1 MFPFHPQTAGNK
13 DASRHNDTKTK
24 DMKAKKYLYQTAGK
38 AAALAACLLL
48 FSCSGDDLADYGSAN
63 GGKHSDNIC
72 FSISAADKAMAKG
85 ASLADSSK
93 AAGEYTAAR
102 FVMRSPDT
110 DDTLCVQTVISDG
123 INVTSFEGGAAA
135 TRGVPVTSLETYV
148 SFHVQA
154 HCTDNGAPVS
164 QFYMDDNATNSDGTV
179 WSTSQVRYW
188 PGENR
193 TLQFFAWAPAD
204 AAFTATP
211 GSPEST
217 TFEYEVPALAADQK
231 DIVVAT
237 TDPYVGNYEQQVPL
251 TFKHILTA
259 VKFETGSQMQ
269 PGTIKSVALKGVKKS
284 GTYTAFPTGN
294 TGEGTWTLNDATADY
309 TQELNK
315 TTTGT
320 ETDGTA
326 VTTKEG
332 TFMMLPQTLPDGA
345 EVEVVFQDGTSG
357 QERTMSASIAGTQ
370 WPQGK
375 TVTYKLSIT
384 PEYEFKLSD
393 ERTLDAHYEIYTT
406 SLVVSGVAAGQSWTI
421 TAPNDVTVQ
430 AQSDMNRWA
439 RQGYWTDRNINERG
453 DDSGSARGTSSYSNS
468 GSGEFPIAIFVP
480 ENIGDDKRSI
490 ALSISVNG
498 NAVQTINIEQY
509 APSWYGSNIGC
520 ERLEG
525 DPQPWGFYWSNDYAL
540 TFDLKS
546 CDENDRESLRQYV
559 EWTKALHTLSTWPF
573 IGWIITAIF
582 GNDIPDLSF
591 VDMKKSNTGFLGAGG
606 IADEITINL
615 GQLNTENIAESTDNG
630 QQNTRDI
637 YNFQGI
643 QLVNEIINRIQNV
656 GGYNSSM
663 MKETGT
669 GVFPTNNAAIACM
682 KLNSWNVVTANN
694 EEILQLTNN
703 SPTPDWY
710 LPASGEITGIH
721 DDEIPLSGNYWTST
735 SVQGSHEN
743 AYKYDNSGAVSQERR
758 DTRLNVRA
766 VRKK

>member
-1 MFPFHPQTAGNK
+1 
-13 DASRHNDTKTK
+13 
-24 DMKAKKYLYQTAGK
+24 MKAKKYLYQTAGK

-123 INVTSFEGGAAA
+123 INVTSFEGGTAA
-135 TRGVPVTSLETYV
+135 TRGVPVTSLETYG

-154 HCTDNGAPVS
+154 HCTDNGTPIS

-193 TLQFFAWAPAD
+193 TLQFFAWAPVD

-217 TFEYEVPALAADQK
+217 TLEYTVPTTVTDQK
-231 DIVVAT
+231 DVVVAT
-237 TDPYVGNYEQQVPL
+237 TEEIAGNANTTQPL
-251 TFKHILTA
+251 TFRHICTA
-259 VKFETGSQMQ
+259 VKFKVGDQMQ
-269 PGTIKSVALKGVKKS
+269 AGTIKKITISGVHNS
-284 GTYTAFPTGN
+284 GAYDMASDSWQLGSNTTAFSIEQDIEMTGN
-294 TGEGTWTLNDATADY
+294 ESGSMI
-309 TQELNK
+309 
-315 TTTGT
+315 
-320 ETDGTA
+320 TDG
-326 VTTKEG
+326 EN
-332 TFMMLPQTLPDGA
+332 TFMMLPQELPAGA
-345 EVEVVFQDGTSG
+345 KVEIIFHDSQAGTD
-357 QERTMSASIAGTQ
+357 RTFSASIGGMT

-375 TVTYKLSIT
+375 TVTYSLSIT

-421 TAPNDVTVQ
+421 TAPEGVTVQ

-439 RQGYWTDRNINERG
+439 RQGYWTDRNIIGQNN
-453 DDSGSARGTSSYSNS
+453 DNGSARGTSSYSNS

-480 ENIGDDKRSI
+480 ENIGDGKRSI

-525 DPQPWGFYWSNDYAL
+525 DPQPWGFYWSKDYAL
-540 TFDLKS
+540 TFDLRS
-546 CDENDRESLRQYV
+546 CDENDRESLRRYV
-559 EWTKALHTLSTWPF
+559 EWTQGLHDLSESLLF
-573 IGWIITAIF
+573 GWLIRLIF

-591 VDMKKSNTGFLGAGG
+591 VDMIKSNTEWWGGG

-615 GQLNTENIAESTDNG
+615 GQLNTENIAESQNNG

-663 MKETGT
+663 MEEKGT

-682 KLNSWNVVTANN
+682 KLNSWNVVAAQD

-735 SVQGSHEN
+735 SVQDSHEN
-743 AYKYDNSGAVSQERR
+743 AYKYDDGGAVSPERR

-766 VRKK
+766 VRKKPQISN

>member
-1 MFPFHPQTAGNK
+1 M
-13 DASRHNDTKTK
+13 
-24 DMKAKKYLYQTAGK
+24 
-38 AAALAACLLL
+38 AALLSCLLL
-48 FSCSGDDLADYGSAN
+48 FSCNSDDMLDEIGAN
-63 GGKHSDNIC
+63 GAGKYRDNIC
-72 FSISAADKAMAKG
+72 FGITSDESVQTKGNKPADNG
-85 ASLADSSK
+85 YTSDS
-93 AAGEYTAAR
+93 
-102 FVMRSPDT
+102 FVLRSENS
-110 DDTLCVQTVISDG
+110 DDTLCVNAIVTDG
-123 INVTSFEGGAAA
+123 IELSDSVKQHAMTRGAA
-135 TRGVPVTSLETYV
+135 VTQDDFYDK
-148 SFHVQA
+148 FHVLA
-154 HCTDNGAPVS
+154 YWKKDGTSTG
-164 QFYMDDNATNSDGTV
+164 QFYMNTDVTDKGNNLWSSDRT
-179 WSTSQVRYW
+179 YIW
-188 PGENR
+188 PGKAH
-193 TLQFFAWAPAD
+193 TLTFYAWAPAD
-204 AAFTATP
+204 AGITSP
-211 GSPEST
+211 SSPEST
-217 TFEYEVPALAADQK
+217 TLEYTVPTTVTDQK
-231 DIVVAT
+231 DVVVAT
-237 TDPYVGNYEQQVPL
+237 TEEIAGNANTTQPL
-251 TFKHILTA
+251 TFRHICTA
-259 VKFETGSQMQ
+259 VKFKVGDQMQ
-269 PGTIKSVALKGVKKS
+269 AGTIKKITISGVHNS
-284 GTYTAFPTGN
+284 GAYDMASDSWQLGSNTTVFSIEQDIEMTGN
-294 TGEGTWTLNDATADY
+294 ESGSMI
-309 TQELNK
+309 
-315 TTTGT
+315 
-320 ETDGTA
+320 TDG
-326 VTTKEG
+326 EN
-332 TFMMLPQTLPDGA
+332 TFMMLPQELPAGA
-345 EVEVVFQDGTSG
+345 KVEIIFHDSQAGTD
-357 QERTMSASIAGTQ
+357 RTFSASIGGMT

-375 TVTYKLSIT
+375 TVTYTLSIT

-421 TAPNDVTVQ
+421 TAPDGVTVQ

-439 RQGYWTDRNINERG
+439 RQGYWTDRNIIGQNN
-453 DDSGSARGTSSYSNS
+453 DNGSARGTSSYSNS

-480 ENIGDDKRSI
+480 ENIGDGKRSI

-525 DPQPWGFYWSNDYAL
+525 DMQPWGFYWSNDYAL
-540 TFDLKS
+540 TFNLGR

-559 EWTKALHTLSTWPF
+559 EWTQGLHDLSESWLL
-573 IGWIITAIF
+573 GWLIRLIF

-591 VDMKKSNTGFLGAGG
+591 VDMEKSGDFIGIGG
-606 IADEITINL
+606 RADVITINL

-663 MKETGT
+663 MEETGT

-682 KLNSWNVVTANN
+682 KLNSWNVVKAQD

-743 AYKYDNSGAVSQERR
+743 AYKYDDGGAVSPERR

>member
-1 MFPFHPQTAGNK
+1 
-13 DASRHNDTKTK
+13 
-24 DMKAKKYLYQTAGK
+24 MKAKKYLYQTAGK

-135 TRGVPVTSLETYV
+135 TRGVPVTSLETYG

-154 HCTDNGAPVS
+154 HCTDNGTPVS
-164 QFYMDDNATNSDGTV
+164 QFYMDDNATKSDGTV

-217 TFEYEVPALAADQK
+217 TFKYEVPALAADQK

-315 TTTGT
+315 TTTGA
-320 ETDGTA
+320 ETNGTP
-326 VTTKEG
+326 VTAKEG

-393 ERTLDAHYEIYTT
+393 ERILDAHYEIYTT

-421 TAPNDVTVQ
+421 TAPDGVTVQ
-430 AQSDMNRWA
+430 AQSDMNSWA
-439 RQGYWTDRNINERG
+439 RQGYWTDRNING
-453 DDSGSARGTSSYSNS
+453 QGNDNGSARGTSSYSNS

-540 TFDLKS
+540 TFNLRS

-559 EWTKALHTLSTWPF
+559 EWTQGLHDLSESLLL
-573 IGWIITAIF
+573 GWLIRLIF

-591 VDMKKSNTGFLGAGG
+591 VDMEKSGAFLGLGG
-606 IADEITINL
+606 RADEITINL

-656 GGYNSSM
+656 GGYDSSM
-663 MKETGT
+663 MTETGT

>member
-1 MFPFHPQTAGNK
+1 
-13 DASRHNDTKTK
+13 
-24 DMKAKKYLYQTAGK
+24 MKAKKYLYQTAGK

-123 INVTSFEGGAAA
+123 INVTSFESGAAA
-135 TRGVPVTSLETYV
+135 TRGVPVTSLETYGA
-148 SFHVQA
+148 FHVQA
-154 HCTDNGAPVS
+154 HCTDNGTPVS

-217 TFEYEVPALAADQK
+217 TLEYTVPDNATDQK

-237 TDPYVGNYEQQVPL
+237 TDRFKGNHEQQVPL

-284 GTYTAFPTGN
+284 GTYKAFPTGS

-309 TQELNK
+309 TQELNE

-320 ETDGTA
+320 ETDGTL
-326 VTTKEG
+326 VTTG
-332 TFMMLPQTLPDGA
+332 DSTFMMLPQTLPDGA

-540 TFDLKS
+540 TFNLRS

-559 EWTKALHTLSTWPF
+559 EWTQGLHDLSESLLL
-573 IGWIITAIF
+573 GWLIRLIF

-591 VDMKKSNTGFLGAGG
+591 VDMEKSGAFLGLGG
-606 IADEITINL
+606 RADEITINL

>member
-1 MFPFHPQTAGNK
+1 
-13 DASRHNDTKTK
+13 
-24 DMKAKKYLYQTAGK
+24 MKAQKNLYPAAGK
-38 AAALAACLLL
+38 TATLAACLLM
-48 FSCSGDDLADYGSAN
+48 FSCSSDDLDNIRKTTQGGS
-63 GGKHSDNIC
+63 IC

-135 TRGVPVTSLETYV
+135 TRGVPVTSLETYG

-164 QFYMDDNATNSDGTV
+164 QFYMDDNATKSDGTV

-193 TLQFFAWAPAD
+193 TLQFFAWAPAN

-269 PGTIKSVALKGVKKS
+269 PGTIKSVALKGVIKG
-284 GTYTAFPTGN
+284 GTYTAFPTGV
-294 TGEGTWTLNDATADY
+294 TTGGEGEWTPYTTAGDFS
-309 TQELNK
+309 QELNK
-315 TTTGT
+315 PTTGT
-320 ETDGTA
+320 ETDGTP
-326 VTTKEG
+326 VTTEEG

-540 TFDLKS
+540 TFDLTN
-546 CDENDRESLRQYV
+546 CNENDRESLRQYV
-559 EWTKALHTLSTWPF
+559 EWTQGLHDLSESLLL
-573 IGWIITAIF
+573 GWLIKLIF

-591 VDMKKSNTGFLGAGG
+591 VDMKKSNTSWWGGG

-615 GQLNTENIAESTDNG
+615 GQLNTDNIAESQDNG

-663 MKETGT
+663 MTETGT

-710 LPASGEITGIH
+710 LPASGEITGIR
-721 DDEIPLSGNYWTST
+721 DDEHPLSGDYWTST

-743 AYKYDNSGAVSQERR
+743 AYKYDNAATVSEDRR

>member
-72 FSISAADKAMAKG
+72 FSISAAGKAAAKG
-85 ASLADSSK
+85 TSLSGSPET
-93 AAGEYTAAR
+93 AGEYTAAR

-123 INVTSFEGGAAA
+123 INVTSFEGGTAA
-135 TRGVPVTSLETYV
+135 TRGLPVTSLDTYG

-154 HCTDNGAPVS
+154 HCTDNGTPVS

-217 TFEYEVPALAADQK
+217 TFEYEVPAPATEQK

-237 TDPYVGNYEQQVPL
+237 TDSYDGNYEQQVPL

-284 GTYTAFPTGN
+284 GTYKAFPTGS

-315 TTTGT
+315 TTTGA
-320 ETDGTA
+320 ETNGTP
-326 VTTKEG
+326 VTTKDG

-345 EVEVVFQDGTSG
+345 EVEVVFQDETSG

-375 TVTYKLSIT
+375 TVTYSLSIT
-384 PEYEFKLSD
+384 PEYELEFIS
-393 ERTLDAHYEIYTT
+393 EPEPQDAHYIIYPIHIK
-406 SLVVSGVAAGQSWTI
+406 AGDVPGGWTI
-421 TAPNDVTVQ
+421 TSSDPDNVTLRTDLTILTRRGFWIEEDKGTASVSST
-430 AQSDMNRWA
+430 AQ
-439 RQGYWTDRNINERG
+439 G
-453 DDSGSARGTSSYSNS
+453 DDITIYAFLTENA
-468 GSGEFPIAIFVP
+468 GE
-480 ENIGDDKRSI
+480 ENRTVTLEMRPTNLPDAAPQTFTIEQLCPSW
-490 ALSISVNG
+490 NG
-498 NAVQTINIEQY
+498 NL
-509 APSWYGSNIGC
+509 GC
-520 ERLEG
+520 ERIEEYDEG
-525 DPQPWGFYWSNDYAL
+525 FTGYPWGFKWPQGMKITYNMENAHF
-540 TFDLKS
+540 FDLIKNALLNAYLS
-546 CDENDRESLRQYV
+546 WFTDYNDFI
-559 EWTKALHTLSTWPF
+559 TKKTFILS
-573 IGWIITAIF
+573 IT
-582 GNDIPDLSF
+582 S
-591 VDMKKSNTGFLGAGG
+591 V
-606 IADEITINL
+606 TINFDAVPQVRVATSESDGAKNTSEL
-615 GQLNTENIAESTDNG
+615 YNYNGINDVSTLMSVLEDWGGTTTDVLPVNPEAFAARACAMKNKFHKTIEENGGQTIEIPVLEEED
-630 QQNTRDI
+630 
-637 YNFQGI
+637 
-643 QLVNEIINRIQNV
+643 LV
-656 GGYNSSM
+656 
-663 MKETGT
+663 
-669 GVFPTNNAAIACM
+669 
-682 KLNSWNVVTANN
+682 
-694 EEILQLTNN
+694 
-703 SPTPDWY
+703 WY
-710 LPASGEITGIH
+710 LPARNQAPDMKDEQYLLQGE
-721 DDEIPLSGNYWTST
+721 YWTST
-735 SVQGSHEN
+735 NANVEGDNEE
-743 AYKYDNSGAVSQERR
+743 AYKYIVGGVTVLEQR
-758 DTRLNVRA
+758 DVNLHVRA
-766 VRKK
+766 VRDK

>member
-1 MFPFHPQTAGNK
+1 
-13 DASRHNDTKTK
+13 
-24 DMKAKKYLYQTAGK
+24 MKAKKYLYQTAGK

-135 TRGVPVTSLETYV
+135 TRGVPVTSLETYG

-154 HCTDNGAPVS
+154 HCTDNGTPVS

-217 TFEYEVPALAADQK
+217 TFKYEVPALATEQK

-237 TDPYVGNYEQQVPL
+237 TDSYDGNYEQQVPL

-284 GTYTAFPTGN
+284 GTYTAFPTGS

-315 TTTGT
+315 TTTGA

-326 VTTKEG
+326 VTAEEG

-384 PEYEFKLSD
+384 PEYKFEIT
-393 ERTLDAHYEIYTT
+393 EENPVIDAHYVIFQTT
-406 SLVVSGVAAGQSWTI
+406 LKVSGVAPNQSWTI
-421 TAPNDVTVQ
+421 TAPTLDGANVTIQ
-430 AQSDMNRWA
+430 RQSDMNRWA

-540 TFDLKS
+540 TFALGS

-559 EWTKALHTLSTWPF
+559 EWTQGLHDLSESF
-573 IGWIITAIF
+573 LLGWLIRLIF

-591 VDMKKSNTGFLGAGG
+591 VDMKKSNTSWWGGG

-656 GGYNSSM
+656 GGYKSSM
-663 MKETGT
+663 MTETGT

-703 SPTPDWY
+703 SPTPYWY

>member
-1 MFPFHPQTAGNK
+1 
-13 DASRHNDTKTK
+13 
-24 DMKAKKYLYQTAGK
+24 MKAKKYLYQTAGK

-135 TRGVPVTSLETYV
+135 TRGVPVTSLETYGL
-148 SFHVQA
+148 FHVQA

-193 TLQFFAWAPAD
+193 TLQFFAWAPAN

-284 GTYTAFPTGN
+284 GTYKAFPTGS
-294 TGEGTWTLNDATADY
+294 TGGGEGEWTPDTTAGDFS
-309 TQELNK
+309 QELNK
-315 TTTGT
+315 PTTGT
-320 ETDGTA
+320 ETDGTP

-375 TVTYKLSIT
+375 TVTYSLSIT

-421 TAPNDVTVQ
+421 TAPDGVTVQ
-430 AQSDMNRWA
+430 AQSDMNSWA
-439 RQGYWTDRNINERG
+439 RQGYWTDRNING
-453 DDSGSARGTSSYSNS
+453 QGNDNGSARGNSSYSNT

-480 ENIGDDKRSI
+480 ENIGDGKRSI

-540 TFDLKS
+540 TFDLTN
-546 CDENDRESLRQYV
+546 CNENDRESLRQYV
-559 EWTKALHTLSTWPF
+559 EWTKALHTLSNWPF

>member
-1 MFPFHPQTAGNK
+1 
-13 DASRHNDTKTK
+13 
-24 DMKAKKYLYQTAGK
+24 MKAKKYLYQTAGK

-93 AAGEYTAAR
+93 AAGEYTAAC

-135 TRGVPVTSLETYV
+135 TRGVPVTSLETYG

-217 TFEYEVPALAADQK
+217 TFKYEVPALATEQK

-237 TDPYVGNYEQQVPL
+237 TDSYDGNYEQQVPL

-284 GTYTAFPTGN
+284 GTYTAFPTGS

-315 TTTGT
+315 TTTGA

-326 VTTKEG
+326 VTAEEG

-421 TAPNDVTVQ
+421 TAPDGVTVQ

-540 TFDLKS
+540 TFNLRS

-559 EWTKALHTLSTWPF
+559 EWTQGLHDLSESF
-573 IGWIITAIF
+573 LLGWLIRLIF

-591 VDMKKSNTGFLGAGG
+591 VDMKKSNTSWWGGG

-656 GGYNSSM
+656 GGYDSSM
-663 MKETGT
+663 MTETGT

>member
-135 TRGVPVTSLETYV
+135 TRGVPVTSLETYD

-154 HCTDNGAPVS
+154 HCTDNGTPVS
-164 QFYMDDNATNSDGTV
+164 QFYMDDNATKSDGTV
-179 WSTSQVRYW
+179 WSTSQVCYW

-193 TLQFFAWAPAD
+193 TLQFFAWAPAN

-315 TTTGT
+315 TTTGA

-384 PEYEFKLSD
+384 PEYELEFISEPELQ
-393 ERTLDAHYEIYTT
+393 DAHYIIYPIHIK
-406 SLVVSGVAAGQSWTI
+406 AGDVPGGWTI
-421 TAPNDVTVQ
+421 TSSDPNNVTLRTDLTILTRRGFWIEEDKGTASIRST
-430 AQSDMNRWA
+430 AQ
-439 RQGYWTDRNINERG
+439 G
-453 DDSGSARGTSSYSNS
+453 DDITIYAFLTENA
-468 GSGEFPIAIFVP
+468 GE
-480 ENIGDDKRSI
+480 ENRKITLEMRPTNLPDAAPQTFTIEQLCPSW
-490 ALSISVNG
+490 NG
-498 NAVQTINIEQY
+498 NL
-509 APSWYGSNIGC
+509 GC
-520 ERLEG
+520 ERIEEYDEG
-525 DPQPWGFYWSNDYAL
+525 FTGYPWGFKWPEGMKITYNMRNAGLGDLIKNALLNAYLSWFTDYNNFITKE
-540 TFDLKS
+540 TFI
-546 CDENDRESLRQYV
+546 
-559 EWTKALHTLSTWPF
+559 LS
-573 IGWIITAIF
+573 IT
-582 GNDIPDLSF
+582 S
-591 VDMKKSNTGFLGAGG
+591 V
-606 IADEITINL
+606 TINFDAVPQVRVATSESDGAKNTSEL
-615 GQLNTENIAESTDNG
+615 YNYNGINDVSTLMSVLEDWGGTTTDVLPLNPEAFAARACAMKNKFHKTIEENGGQTIEIPVLEEED
-630 QQNTRDI
+630 
-637 YNFQGI
+637 
-643 QLVNEIINRIQNV
+643 LV
-656 GGYNSSM
+656 
-663 MKETGT
+663 
-669 GVFPTNNAAIACM
+669 
-682 KLNSWNVVTANN
+682 
-694 EEILQLTNN
+694 
-703 SPTPDWY
+703 WY
-710 LPASGEITGIH
+710 LPARNQAPDMKDEQYPLQGE
-721 DDEIPLSGNYWTST
+721 YWTST
-735 SVQGSHEN
+735 NADVEGDNEE
-743 AYKYDNSGAVSQERR
+743 AYKYIVGGATVLEQR
-758 DTRLNVRA
+758 DVNLHVRA
-766 VRKK
+766 VRSK

>member
-135 TRGVPVTSLETYV
+135 TRGVPVTSLETYG

-164 QFYMDDNATNSDGTV
+164 QFYMDDNATKSDGTV

-193 TLQFFAWAPAD
+193 TLQFFAWAPAN

-237 TDPYVGNYEQQVPL
+237 TDPYDGNYEQQVPL

-320 ETDGTA
+320 ETNGTP
-326 VTTKEG
+326 VTAEEG

-384 PEYEFKLSD
+384 PEYELEFISEPELQ
-393 ERTLDAHYEIYTT
+393 DAHYIIYPIHIK
-406 SLVVSGVAAGQSWTI
+406 AGDVPGGWTI
-421 TAPNDVTVQ
+421 TSSDPDNVTLRTDLTILTRRGFWIEEDKGTASIRST
-430 AQSDMNRWA
+430 AQ
-439 RQGYWTDRNINERG
+439 G
-453 DDSGSARGTSSYSNS
+453 DDITIYAFLTENA
-468 GSGEFPIAIFVP
+468 GE
-480 ENIGDDKRSI
+480 ENRTVTLEMRPTNLPDAAPQTFTIEQLCPSW
-490 ALSISVNG
+490 NG
-498 NAVQTINIEQY
+498 NL
-509 APSWYGSNIGC
+509 GC
-520 ERLEG
+520 ERIEEYDEG
-525 DPQPWGFYWSNDYAL
+525 FTGYPWGFKWPEGMKITYNMRNAGLGDLIKNALLNAYLSWFTDYND
-540 TFDLKS
+540 FI
-546 CDENDRESLRQYV
+546 
-559 EWTKALHTLSTWPF
+559 TKDTWLLS
-573 IGWIITAIF
+573 IT
-582 GNDIPDLSF
+582 S
-591 VDMKKSNTGFLGAGG
+591 V
-606 IADEITINL
+606 TINFDAVPQVRVATSESDGAKNTSEL
-615 GQLNTENIAESTDNG
+615 YNYNGINDVSTLMSVLEDWGGTTEDVLPLNPEAFAARACAMKNKFHKTIEESGGQTIEIPVLEEED
-630 QQNTRDI
+630 
-637 YNFQGI
+637 
-643 QLVNEIINRIQNV
+643 LV
-656 GGYNSSM
+656 
-663 MKETGT
+663 
-669 GVFPTNNAAIACM
+669 
-682 KLNSWNVVTANN
+682 
-694 EEILQLTNN
+694 
-703 SPTPDWY
+703 WY
-710 LPASGEITGIH
+710 LPARNQAP
-721 DDEIPLSGNYWTST
+721 DMKDEQYPLQGVYWTST
-735 SVQGSHEN
+735 NADVEGDNEE
-743 AYKYDNSGAVSQERR
+743 AYKYIVGGATVLEQR
-758 DTRLNVRA
+758 DVNLHVRA
-766 VRKK
+766 VRSK

>member
-1 MFPFHPQTAGNK
+1 
-13 DASRHNDTKTK
+13 
-24 DMKAKKYLYQTAGK
+24 MKAQKNLYPAAGKAATLAACLLMFSCSSDDLDNIRKTTQGGSISFSIPAAGK
-38 AAALAACLLL
+38 AAAKGTSL
-48 FSCSGDDLADYGSAN
+48 SGSPET
-63 GGKHSDNIC
+63 
-72 FSISAADKAMAKG
+72 
-85 ASLADSSK
+85 
-93 AAGEYTAAR
+93 AGEYTAAR

-123 INVTSFEGGAAA
+123 INATPFEDGTPA
-135 TRGVPVTSLETYV
+135 TRGVPVTSLETYG

-154 HCTDNGAPVS
+154 HCTDNGTPVS
-164 QFYMDDNATNSDGTV
+164 QFYMDDNATKSDGTV

-193 TLQFFAWAPAD
+193 TLQFFAWAPAN

-269 PGTIKSVALKGVKKS
+269 PGTIKRVALKGVKKS
-284 GTYTAFPTGN
+284 GTYTAFPTGG
-294 TGEGTWTLNDATADY
+294 TAGGEGEWTPYTTAGDFS
-309 TQELNK
+309 QELNK
-315 TTTGT
+315 PTTGT
-320 ETDGTA
+320 ETDGTP
-326 VTTKEG
+326 VTTEEG
-332 TFMMLPQTLPDGA
+332 TFMMLPQTLPDDA
-345 EVEVVFQDGTSG
+345 EVEVVFLDQTSG
-357 QERTMSASIAGTQ
+357 QERTLSASIAGTQ

-375 TVTYKLSIT
+375 TVTYSLSIT

-525 DPQPWGFYWSNDYAL
+525 DMQPWGFYWSNDYAL
-540 TFDLKS
+540 TFNLRS
-546 CDENDRESLRQYV
+546 CDENDRGSLRQYV
-559 EWTKALHTLSTWPF
+559 EWTQGLHDLSESLLL
-573 IGWIITAIF
+573 GWLIRLIF

-591 VDMKKSNTGFLGAGG
+591 VDMEKSGAFLGLGG
-606 IADEITINL
+606 KADEITINL

-656 GGYNSSM
+656 GGYDSSM
-663 MKETGT
+663 MTETGT

>member
-1 MFPFHPQTAGNK
+1 
-13 DASRHNDTKTK
+13 
-24 DMKAKKYLYQTAGK
+24 MKAKKYLYQTAGK

-135 TRGVPVTSLETYV
+135 TRGVPVTSLETYG

-193 TLQFFAWAPAD
+193 TLQFFAWAPAN

-217 TFEYEVPALAADQK
+217 TFEYTVPDNATDQK

-237 TDPYVGNYEQQVPL
+237 TDRYNGDYEQQVPL

-259 VKFETGSQMQ
+259 VKFEFGSQMQ

-320 ETDGTA
+320 ETNGTP
-326 VTTKEG
+326 VTAEEG

-357 QERTMSASIAGTQ
+357 QERTMFASIAGTQ

-393 ERTLDAHYEIYTT
+393 ERILDAHYEIYTT

-421 TAPNDVTVQ
+421 TAPDGVTVQ

-540 TFDLKS
+540 TFNLRS
-546 CDENDRESLRQYV
+546 CDENDRKSLRQYV
-559 EWTKALHTLSTWPF
+559 EWTQGLHDLSESLLF
-573 IGWIITAIF
+573 GWLIRLIF

-591 VDMKKSNTGFLGAGG
+591 VDMEKSGDFLGIGG
-606 IADEITINL
+606 RADVITINL
-615 GQLNTENIAESTDNG
+615 GQLNTENIAESQNDG

-663 MKETGT
+663 MEEKGT

-682 KLNSWNVVTANN
+682 KLNSWNVVTADN

>member
-1 MFPFHPQTAGNK
+1 
-13 DASRHNDTKTK
+13 
-24 DMKAKKYLYQTAGK
+24 MKAKKYLYQTAGK

-93 AAGEYTAAR
+93 AAGEYTATR

-135 TRGVPVTSLETYV
+135 TRGVPVTSLETYG

-193 TLQFFAWAPAD
+193 TLQFFAWAPAN

-284 GTYTAFPTGN
+284 GTYKAFPTGS
-294 TGEGTWTLNDATADY
+294 TAEGTWTLNDATADY

-320 ETDGTA
+320 ETNGTP
-326 VTTKEG
+326 VTAEEG

-345 EVEVVFQDGTSG
+345 EVEVVFLDRTSG
-357 QERTMSASIAGTQ
+357 QERTLSASIAGTQ

-375 TVTYKLSIT
+375 TVTYSLSIT

-525 DPQPWGFYWSNDYAL
+525 DMQPWGFYWSNDYAL
-540 TFDLKS
+540 TFNLRS
-546 CDENDRESLRQYV
+546 CDENDRGSLRQYV
-559 EWTKALHTLSTWPF
+559 EWTQGLHDLSESLLL
-573 IGWIITAIF
+573 GWLIRLIF

-591 VDMKKSNTGFLGAGG
+591 VDMEKSGAFLGLGG
-606 IADEITINL
+606 RADEITINL

-663 MKETGT
+663 MTETGT

>member
-1 MFPFHPQTAGNK
+1 M
-13 DASRHNDTKTK
+13 
-24 DMKAKKYLYQTAGK
+24 
-38 AAALAACLLL
+38 AALLSCLLL
-48 FSCSGDDLADYGSAN
+48 FSCNSDDMLDEIGAN
-63 GGKHSDNIC
+63 GAGKYRDNIC
-72 FSISAADKAMAKG
+72 FGISSDESVQTKG
-85 ASLADSSK
+85 NKPTDNGYTSDS
-93 AAGEYTAAR
+93 
-102 FVMRSPDT
+102 FVLRSENS
-110 DDTLCVQTVISDG
+110 DDTLCVNAIVTDG
-123 INVTSFEGGAAA
+123 IESSDSVKQHAMTRGAA
-135 TRGVPVTSLETYV
+135 VTQDDFYDK
-148 SFHVQA
+148 FHVLA
-154 HCTDNGAPVS
+154 YWKKDGTSTG
-164 QFYMDDNATNSDGTV
+164 QFYMNTDVTDKGNNLWSSDRT
-179 WSTSQVRYW
+179 YIW
-188 PGENR
+188 PGKAH
-193 TLQFFAWAPAD
+193 TLTFYAWAPAD
-204 AAFTATP
+204 AGITSP
-211 GSPEST
+211 SSPEST
-217 TFEYEVPALAADQK
+217 TLEYTVPTTVTDQK
-231 DIVVAT
+231 DVVVAT
-237 TDPYVGNYEQQVPL
+237 TEEIAGNANTTQPL
-251 TFKHILTA
+251 TFRHICTA
-259 VKFETGSQMQ
+259 VKFKVGDQMQ
-269 PGTIKSVALKGVKKS
+269 AGTIKKITISGVHNS
-284 GTYTAFPTGN
+284 GAYDMASDSWQLGSNTTVFSIEQDIEMTGN
-294 TGEGTWTLNDATADY
+294 ESGSMI
-309 TQELNK
+309 
-315 TTTGT
+315 
-320 ETDGTA
+320 TDG
-326 VTTKEG
+326 EN
-332 TFMMLPQTLPDGA
+332 TFMMLPQELPAGA
-345 EVEVVFQDGTSG
+345 KVEIIFHDSQAGTD
-357 QERTMSASIAGTQ
+357 RTFSASIGGMT

-375 TVTYKLSIT
+375 TVTYTLSIT

-421 TAPNDVTVQ
+421 TAPDGVTVQ

-439 RQGYWTDRNINERG
+439 RQGYWTDRNIIGQNN
-453 DDSGSARGTSSYSNS
+453 DNGSARGTSSYSNS

-480 ENIGDDKRSI
+480 ENIGDGKRSI

-525 DPQPWGFYWSNDYAL
+525 DMQPWGFYWSNNYAL
-540 TFDLKS
+540 TFNLRS

-559 EWTKALHTLSTWPF
+559 EWTQGLHDLSESWLL
-573 IGWIITAIF
+573 GWLIRLIF

-591 VDMKKSNTGFLGAGG
+591 VDMEKSNTGILGIGG

-656 GGYNSSM
+656 GGYDSSM
-663 MKETGT
+663 MTEKGT

-682 KLNSWNVVTANN
+682 KLNSWNVVTAQD

>member
-1 MFPFHPQTAGNK
+1 
-13 DASRHNDTKTK
+13 
-24 DMKAKKYLYQTAGK
+24 MKAKKYLYQTAGK
-38 AAALAACLLL
+38 AAALAACLLM

-123 INVTSFEGGAAA
+123 INVTSFEGGTAA
-135 TRGVPVTSLETYV
+135 TRGVPVTSLETYG

-154 HCTDNGAPVS
+154 HCTDNGTPVS

-217 TFEYEVPALAADQK
+217 TFKYTVPDNATDQK

-237 TDPYVGNYEQQVPL
+237 TDRYDGDHEQQVPL

-259 VKFETGSQMQ
+259 VKFEFGSQMQ
-269 PGTIKSVALKGVKKS
+269 PGTIKSVALKGVIKR
-284 GTYTAFPTGN
+284 GTYTAFPTGG
-294 TGEGTWTLNDATADY
+294 TAGGEGEWILDATAGDFS
-309 TQELNK
+309 QELNES
-315 TTTGT
+315 TTDA
-320 ETDGTA
+320 TDGTP
-326 VTTKEG
+326 VTTEDS

-384 PEYEFKLSD
+384 PEYKFEIT
-393 ERTLDAHYEIYTT
+393 EENPVIDAHYVIFQTT
-406 SLVVSGVAAGQSWTI
+406 LKVSGVAPNQSWTI
-421 TAPNDVTVQ
+421 TAPTLDGANVTIQ
-430 AQSDMNRWA
+430 RQSDMNSWA
-439 RQGYWTDRNINERG
+439 RQGYWTDRNVNQGG
-453 DDSGSARGTSSYSNS
+453 DDTGSARGTNTLSGT

-480 ENIGDDKRSI
+480 ENIGEAERTVE
-490 ALSISVNG
+490 LSAGIGTSG
-498 NAVQTINIEQY
+498 DAVQTISIKQLC
-509 APSWYGSNIGC
+509 PSWFSSNIGC

-525 DPQPWGFYWSNDYAL
+525 DMQPWGFYWSNDYAL
-540 TFDLKS
+540 TFDLSS

-559 EWTKALHTLSTWPF
+559 EWTKALHTLSNVP
-573 IGWIITAIF
+573 ILGLIITAIF

-591 VDMKKSNTGFLGAGG
+591 VDMEKSNTGWLGAGG

-615 GQLNTENIAESTDNG
+615 GQLNTENIAESQNNG

-656 GGYNSSM
+656 GDYNSSM
-663 MKETGT
+663 MTETGT

-682 KLNSWNVVTANN
+682 KLNSWNVVEAQD

-703 SPTPDWY
+703 SPAPDWY

-743 AYKYDNSGAVSQERR
+743 AFKYDDGGAVSQERR

-766 VRKK
+766 VRKKPQISN

>member
-1 MFPFHPQTAGNK
+1 
-13 DASRHNDTKTK
+13 
-24 DMKAKKYLYQTAGK
+24 MKAKKYLYQTAGK

-135 TRGVPVTSLETYV
+135 TRGVPVTSLETYD

-154 HCTDNGAPVS
+154 HCTDNGTPVS
-164 QFYMDDNATNSDGTV
+164 QFYMDDNATKSDGTV

-193 TLQFFAWAPAD
+193 TLQFFAWAPAN

-315 TTTGT
+315 TTTGA
-320 ETDGTA
+320 ETHGTA
-326 VTTKEG
+326 VTT
-332 TFMMLPQTLPDGA
+332 
-345 EVEVVFQDGTSG
+345 
-357 QERTMSASIAGTQ
+357 
-370 WPQGK
+370 
-375 TVTYKLSIT
+375 
-384 PEYEFKLSD
+384 
-393 ERTLDAHYEIYTT
+393 
-406 SLVVSGVAAGQSWTI
+406 
-421 TAPNDVTVQ
+421 
-430 AQSDMNRWA
+430 
-439 RQGYWTDRNINERG
+439 
-453 DDSGSARGTSSYSNS
+453 
-468 GSGEFPIAIFVP
+468 
-480 ENIGDDKRSI
+480 
-490 ALSISVNG
+490 
-498 NAVQTINIEQY
+498 
-509 APSWYGSNIGC
+509 
-520 ERLEG
+520 
-525 DPQPWGFYWSNDYAL
+525 
-540 TFDLKS
+540 
-546 CDENDRESLRQYV
+546 
-559 EWTKALHTLSTWPF
+559 
-573 IGWIITAIF
+573 
-582 GNDIPDLSF
+582 
-591 VDMKKSNTGFLGAGG
+591 
-606 IADEITINL
+606 
-615 GQLNTENIAESTDNG
+615 
-630 QQNTRDI
+630 
-637 YNFQGI
+637 
-643 QLVNEIINRIQNV
+643 
-656 GGYNSSM
+656 
-663 MKETGT
+663 
-669 GVFPTNNAAIACM
+669 
-682 KLNSWNVVTANN
+682 
-694 EEILQLTNN
+694 
-703 SPTPDWY
+703 
-710 LPASGEITGIH
+710 
-721 DDEIPLSGNYWTST
+721 
-735 SVQGSHEN
+735 
-743 AYKYDNSGAVSQERR
+743 
-758 DTRLNVRA
+758 
-766 VRKK
+766 

>member
-1 MFPFHPQTAGNK
+1 
-13 DASRHNDTKTK
+13 
-24 DMKAKKYLYQTAGK
+24 MKAQKNLYPAAGK
-38 AAALAACLLL
+38 AATLAACLLM
-48 FSCSGDDLADYGSAN
+48 FSCSSDDLDNIRKTTQGGS
-63 GGKHSDNIC
+63 IC

-123 INVTSFEGGAAA
+123 INVTSFEGGTAA
-135 TRGVPVTSLETYV
+135 TRGVPVTSLETYD

-154 HCTDNGAPVS
+154 HCTDNGTPVS
-164 QFYMDDNATNSDGTV
+164 QFYMDDNATKSDGTV

-193 TLQFFAWAPAD
+193 TLQFFAWAPAN

-315 TTTGT
+315 TTTGA
-320 ETDGTA
+320 ETNGTP
-326 VTTKEG
+326 VTAKEG

-393 ERTLDAHYEIYTT
+393 ERILDAHYEIYTT

-421 TAPNDVTVQ
+421 TAPDGVTVQ
-430 AQSDMNRWA
+430 AQSDMNSWA

-509 APSWYGSNIGC
+509 APSWYGNNIGC

-525 DPQPWGFYWSNDYAL
+525 DRQPWGFYWSNDYAL
-540 TFDLKS
+540 TFNLRN
-546 CDENDRESLRQYV
+546 CNENDRESLRQYV
-559 EWTKALHTLSTWPF
+559 EWTQGLHDLSESF
-573 IGWIITAIF
+573 LLGWLIRLIF

-591 VDMKKSNTGFLGAGG
+591 VDMKKSNTSWWGGG

-656 GGYNSSM
+656 GGYDSSM
-663 MKETGT
+663 MTETGT

>member
-1 MFPFHPQTAGNK
+1 
-13 DASRHNDTKTK
+13 
-24 DMKAKKYLYQTAGK
+24 MKAKKYLYQTAGK

-93 AAGEYTAAR
+93 AVGEYTAAR

-123 INVTSFEGGAAA
+123 INVTSFEGGTAA
-135 TRGVPVTSLETYV
+135 TRGVPVTSLETYD

-217 TFEYEVPALAADQK
+217 TFKYEVPALATEQK

-237 TDPYVGNYEQQVPL
+237 TDPYDGNYEQQVPL

-284 GTYTAFPTGN
+284 GTYTAFPTGS

-315 TTTGT
+315 ITTGT

-326 VTTKEG
+326 VTAEDG

-345 EVEVVFQDGTSG
+345 EVEVVFHDGTSG

-384 PEYEFKLSD
+384 PEYELEFISEPELQ
-393 ERTLDAHYEIYTT
+393 DAHYIIYPIHIK
-406 SLVVSGVAAGQSWTI
+406 AGDVPGGWTI
-421 TAPNDVTVQ
+421 TSSDPNNVTLRTDLTILTRRGFWIEEDKGTASIRST
-430 AQSDMNRWA
+430 AQ
-439 RQGYWTDRNINERG
+439 G
-453 DDSGSARGTSSYSNS
+453 DDITIYAFLTENA
-468 GSGEFPIAIFVP
+468 GE
-480 ENIGDDKRSI
+480 ENRTVTLEMRPTNLPDAAPQTFTIEQLCPSW
-490 ALSISVNG
+490 NG
-498 NAVQTINIEQY
+498 NL
-509 APSWYGSNIGC
+509 GC
-520 ERLEG
+520 ERIEEYDEG
-525 DPQPWGFYWSNDYAL
+525 FTGYPWGFKWPEGMKITYNMRNAGLGDLIKNALLNAYLSWFTDYND
-540 TFDLKS
+540 FI
-546 CDENDRESLRQYV
+546 
-559 EWTKALHTLSTWPF
+559 TKETIILS
-573 IGWIITAIF
+573 
-582 GNDIPDLSF
+582 
-591 VDMKKSNTGFLGAGG
+591 
-606 IADEITINL
+606 IASVTINFDAVPQVRVATSESDGARNTSEL
-615 GQLNTENIAESTDNG
+615 YNYNGINDVSTLMSVLEDWGGTTTDVLPLNPEAFAARACAMKNKFHKTIEEKGGQTIEIPVLEEED
-630 QQNTRDI
+630 
-637 YNFQGI
+637 
-643 QLVNEIINRIQNV
+643 LV
-656 GGYNSSM
+656 
-663 MKETGT
+663 
-669 GVFPTNNAAIACM
+669 
-682 KLNSWNVVTANN
+682 
-694 EEILQLTNN
+694 
-703 SPTPDWY
+703 WY
-710 LPASGEITGIH
+710 LPARNQAPDMKDEQYPLQGE
-721 DDEIPLSGNYWTST
+721 YWTST
-735 SVQGSHEN
+735 NADVEGDNEE
-743 AYKYDNSGAVSQERR
+743 AYKYIVGGATVLEQR
-758 DTRLNVRA
+758 DVNLHVRA
-766 VRKK
+766 VRSK

>member
-1 MFPFHPQTAGNK
+1 
-13 DASRHNDTKTK
+13 
-24 DMKAKKYLYQTAGK
+24 MKAKKYLYQTAGK

-135 TRGVPVTSLETYV
+135 TRGVPVTSLETYGL
-148 SFHVQA
+148 FHVQA

-320 ETDGTA
+320 ETDGTP
-326 VTTKEG
+326 VTAKEG

-384 PEYEFKLSD
+384 PEYELEFISEPELQ
-393 ERTLDAHYEIYTT
+393 DAHYIIYPIHIK
-406 SLVVSGVAAGQSWTI
+406 AGDVPGGWTI
-421 TAPNDVTVQ
+421 TSSDPNNVTLRTDLTILTRRGFWIEEDKGTASVSST
-430 AQSDMNRWA
+430 AQ
-439 RQGYWTDRNINERG
+439 G
-453 DDSGSARGTSSYSNS
+453 DDITIYAFLTENA
-468 GSGEFPIAIFVP
+468 GE
-480 ENIGDDKRSI
+480 ENRTVTLEMRPTNLPDAAPQTFTIEQLCPSW
-490 ALSISVNG
+490 NG
-498 NAVQTINIEQY
+498 NL
-509 APSWYGSNIGC
+509 GC
-520 ERLEG
+520 ERIEEYDEG
-525 DPQPWGFYWSNDYAL
+525 FTGYPWGFKWPEGMKITYNMSNAGLLELIKNALLNAFLSWFTDY
-540 TFDLKS
+540 
-546 CDENDRESLRQYV
+546 NDFI
-559 EWTKALHTLSTWPF
+559 TKETWLLS
-573 IGWIITAIF
+573 IT
-582 GNDIPDLSF
+582 S
-591 VDMKKSNTGFLGAGG
+591 V
-606 IADEITINL
+606 TINFDAVPQVRVATSESDGARNTSEL
-615 GQLNTENIAESTDNG
+615 YNYNGINDVSTLMSVLEDWGGTTTDVLPLNPEAFAARACAMKNKFHKTIEENGGQTIEIPVLEEED
-630 QQNTRDI
+630 
-637 YNFQGI
+637 
-643 QLVNEIINRIQNV
+643 LV
-656 GGYNSSM
+656 
-663 MKETGT
+663 
-669 GVFPTNNAAIACM
+669 
-682 KLNSWNVVTANN
+682 
-694 EEILQLTNN
+694 
-703 SPTPDWY
+703 WY
-710 LPASGEITGIH
+710 LPARNQAPDMKDEQYPLQGE
-721 DDEIPLSGNYWTST
+721 YWTST
-735 SVQGSHEN
+735 NADVEGDNEE
-743 AYKYDNSGAVSQERR
+743 AYKYIVGGATVLEQR
-758 DTRLNVRA
+758 DVNLHVRA
-766 VRKK
+766 VRSK

>member
-1 MFPFHPQTAGNK
+1 
-13 DASRHNDTKTK
+13 
-24 DMKAKKYLYQTAGK
+24 MKAQKNLYPAAGK
-38 AAALAACLLL
+38 AATLAACLLM
-48 FSCSGDDLADYGSAN
+48 FSCSSDDLDN
-63 GGKHSDNIC
+63 IRKTTQGGNIC

-135 TRGVPVTSLETYV
+135 TRGVPVTSLETYGL
-148 SFHVQA
+148 FHVQA

-164 QFYMDDNATNSDGTV
+164 QFYMDDNATKSDGTV

-193 TLQFFAWAPAD
+193 TLQFFAWAPAN

-320 ETDGTA
+320 ETNGTP
-326 VTTKEG
+326 VTAEEG

-384 PEYEFKLSD
+384 PTYELEFISEPELQ
-393 ERTLDAHYEIYTT
+393 DAHYIIYPIHIKAND
-406 SLVVSGVAAGQSWTI
+406 VPGGWTI
-421 TAPNDVTVQ
+421 TSSDPNNVTLRTDLTILTRRGFWIEEDKGTASVRST
-430 AQSDMNRWA
+430 AQ
-439 RQGYWTDRNINERG
+439 G
-453 DDSGSARGTSSYSNS
+453 DDITIYAFLTENA
-468 GSGEFPIAIFVP
+468 GE
-480 ENIGDDKRSI
+480 ENRTVTLEMRPTNLPDAAPQTFTIEQLCPSW
-490 ALSISVNG
+490 NG
-498 NAVQTINIEQY
+498 NL
-509 APSWYGSNIGC
+509 GC
-520 ERLEG
+520 ERIEEYDEG
-525 DPQPWGFYWSNDYAL
+525 FTGYPWGFKWDSNLVITYDAEQVDFWSRIILFFYLELFNNDAFVHEDISLRPYYHHVVIDFSKVSAL
-540 TFDLKS
+540 DVGTN
-546 CDENDRESLRQYV
+546 ENDGR
-559 EWTKALHTLSTWPF
+559 TNTW
-573 IGWIITAIF
+573 
-582 GNDIPDLSF
+582 
-591 VDMKKSNTGFLGAGG
+591 
-606 IADEITINL
+606 
-615 GQLNTENIAESTDNG
+615 Q
-630 QQNTRDI
+630 I
-637 YNFQGI
+637 YNFDGI
-643 QLVNEIINRIQNV
+643 NDA
-656 GGYNSSM
+656 SSM
-663 MKETGT
+663 MQMLEEWGIKPDKEL
-669 GVFPTNNAAIACM
+669 PTNPTIFAARTCAL
-682 KLNSWNVVTANN
+682 KNKFNKNVTQQNGQTIEIPVLRN
-694 EEILQLTNN
+694 ENLV
-703 SPTPDWY
+703 WY
-710 LPASGEITGIH
+710 LPARNEAPNMQ
-721 DDEIPLSGNYWTST
+721 DAEYPLSGDYWTST
-735 SVQGSHEN
+735 AIITPDQNN
-743 AYKYDNSGAVSQERR
+743 AYKYTVGASTQSEDRNSLLR
-758 DTRLNVRA
+758 VRA
-766 VRKK
+766 VRKKP